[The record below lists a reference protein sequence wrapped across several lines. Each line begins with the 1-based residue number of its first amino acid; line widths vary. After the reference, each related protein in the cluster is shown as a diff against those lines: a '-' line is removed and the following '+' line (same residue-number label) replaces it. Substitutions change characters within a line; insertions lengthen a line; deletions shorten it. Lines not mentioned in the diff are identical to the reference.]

1 VLDAY
6 GRSGYLSL
14 VTTTQPRVGFGLLPG
29 DPFWVQVREAV
40 QQRAE
45 ALGMLLIPVPVPLI
59 GSAGEAHLRFLDE
72 IKAQELGALI
82 SHVAPESLMLAILND
97 GVPII
102 CSEDLALRHPRLVS
116 VHGLNR
122 AAEMAADFL
131 TARLAER
138 GTILMVGGRDDPA
151 MTSTLRR
158 RGFLDIIE
166 RHGGL
171 RCLHMGSGWRYDT
184 TYAELLEEDARWLEG
199 LDGSRIDAIFGLSDS
214 LALAGRDA
222 CRKLGVIDKDTVIV
236 GINGDPLA
244 IAAIEAG
251 TMSAT
256 IETSPAD
263 LGFNLAEYAL
273 RAAAGDPLPDQFPYS
288 FELVTAENVAQVAVR
303 KLVFIADLPSRLV
316 DVNRRLEEQRL
327 VQMETSLELNQRVG
341 VILDQDELLATTA
354 EIIGTRYAYERVH
367 FYLWSHSD
375 RTLTRM
381 ERSGNSDDGAN
392 VTLAGSGALGHA
404 LLHNQSIYIPDASNS
419 RRYAPDPR
427 WPDIRSRVILPVRVG
442 GRILGVLDLH
452 SLNRVVRNQAEL
464 DALQTLADEFG
475 SAMRNAQLYAQAL
488 QARAEAVQAGLLRSR
503 LLANVSHQLRS
514 PLNVI
519 LGYCQAALATPNPYG
534 VPLPAELLHDLR
546 YIERSGGDLQRLVND
561 LLDLAQA
568 ETGTLRLFPEPVD
581 IGVLLA
587 DVFTTASQTV
597 GDHDEVRWRLQ
608 VPATLPALYADP
620 VRLRNVLMN
629 LLSNAARFTVRGQI
643 VLGAEDA
650 GSHVHLWVQDTG
662 RGMTATTLARI
673 RQSRPAA
680 EAISPV
686 GDEAPQGLGLAIAH
700 HLVQLHDGELSIES
714 EPGHGTT
721 CHIFLPKE
729 ASALEMTGKESLV
742 QDTIHQRHPRDR
754 MSLQLVERVR
764 EFVANN
770 YAGAL
775 TREQIAAELG
785 VSPAYVSRVFRQ
797 QCGMALWDYVNEY
810 RIARAC
816 ELLKHSDL
824 TVTEVAFTVGFN
836 DAAYFSRAF
845 RKETGQSPAAY
856 RASF

>member
-1 VLDAY
+1 MLDAH
-6 GRSGYLSL
+6 GRSGYLSF

-45 ALGMLLIPVPVPLI
+45 ALGMLLIPVSVPLI
-59 GSAGEAHLRFLDE
+59 GSAGEVHLRFLEE

-122 AAEMAADFL
+122 AAEMAGDFL

-151 MTSTLRR
+151 MTSTLRS
-158 RGFLDIIE
+158 RGFLEITS
-166 RHGGL
+166 RHAGL
-171 RCLHMGSGWRYDT
+171 RCLHLGSGWRYDT
-184 TYAELLEEDARWLEG
+184 TYAELLEEDAQWLADWG
-199 LDGSRIDAIFGLSDS
+199 VSRIDAIFGLSDS

-222 CRKLGVIDKDTVIV
+222 CRKLGVIGKDTLIV

-251 TMSAT
+251 DMSAT

-273 RAAAGDPLPDQFPYS
+273 RAAAGEALPDQFPYS

-367 FYLWSHSD
+367 FYLWSNAD

-381 ERSGNSDDGAN
+381 ERAGNGDDGGSIA
-392 VTLAGSGALGHA
+392 LAASGALGHA
-404 LLHNQSIYIPDASNS
+404 LLHNQSVYIPDVANS
-419 RRYAPDPR
+419 RRYATDLR
-427 WPDIRSRVILPVRVG
+427 WSDIRSRVILPVRVG

-452 SLNRVVRNQAEL
+452 SLNRVMRNQAEL

-534 VPLPAELLHDLR
+534 VPLPGELLQDLR
-546 YIERSGGDLQRLVND
+546 YIERSGADLQRLIND

-568 ETGTLRLFPEPVD
+568 ETGTLRLFPELIDVRK
-581 IGVLLA
+581 LLA
-587 DVFTTASQTV
+587 DVFAAAAQTV
-597 GDHDEVRWRLQ
+597 GDLEEVRWRLQ
-608 VPATLPALYADP
+608 VPASLPVLHADP

-629 LLSNAARFTVRGQI
+629 LLNNAARFTTRGQI
-643 VLGAEDA
+643 ILGAEDV

-662 RGMTATTLARI
+662 RGMTTATLARV
-673 RQSRPAA
+673 RQSRPAG
-680 EAISPV
+680 EAVMPA
-686 GDEAPQGLGLAIAH
+686 GDDATQGLGLAIAQ
-700 HLVQLHDGELSIES
+700 HLVQLHNGELTIES
-714 EPGHGTT
+714 EVGHGTT
-721 CHIFLPKE
+721 CHIFLPKQDVPME
-729 ASALEMTGKESLV
+729 AAGKESPALEA
-742 QDTIHQRHPRDR
+742 IHQRHARDHA
-754 MSLQLVERVR
+754 SQQLVERIR
-764 EFVANN
+764 EFVASN
-770 YAGAL
+770 YAGTF
-775 TREQIAAELG
+775 TREQIAGELG

-797 QCGMALWDYVNEY
+797 QCGMALWDYVSEY

-824 TVTEVAFTVGFN
+824 TITEVAFTVGFN

-856 RASF
+856 RAAI